1 MYGTLGDYRKN
12 PTRRRWRDANLMDL
26 AAPEM
31 RALIDLRHKPRIDLH
46 HYYYTPAERVPP
58 SIEGADLQTLRGATP
73 GGRGPRPA
81 ARSPTACASLSG
93 AVIKGLIRRDSPR
106 QSASCTTNS

>member
-1 MYGTLGDYRKN
+1 MTLTGRFMFRRSTMGHIVLVIEEDVRNTWRLSRKN

-46 HYYYTPAERVPP
+46 HYYYTPAERVPQ
-58 SIEGADLQTLRGATP
+58 SIEGADLQTLRGATDQLAHH
-73 GGRGPRPA
+73 A
-81 ARSPTACASLSG
+81 ARKISHEG
-93 AVIKGLIRRDSPR
+93 A
-106 QSASCTTNS
+106 T